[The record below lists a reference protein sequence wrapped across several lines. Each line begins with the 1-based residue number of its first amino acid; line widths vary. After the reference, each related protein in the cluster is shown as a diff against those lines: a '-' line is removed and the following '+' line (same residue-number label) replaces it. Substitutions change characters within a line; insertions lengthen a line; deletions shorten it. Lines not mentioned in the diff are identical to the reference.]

1 MRPGRCDICLH
12 GLSNGAIS
20 PPRYHSTSIPTSTFL
35 LDGYSDGPGL
45 LCQRAGIA
53 LDPGLVSPL
62 NMISY
67 LLASQ
72 KPDPRPF
79 IIGISLAFLV
89 ITPWWIRNLIHFGS
103 PTFSTQQFAAA
114 GYNIGYIRWKEGTYT
129 LYFGQ
134 DLPSFST
141 KAKRWGISQNNRG
154 FSDLFTV
161 SVYRYQKPSR

>member
-1 MRPGRCDICLH
+1 MLPGRCDICLH

-114 GYNIGYIRWKEGTYT
+114 GYIGYIRGKKGLIPSISDKTCH
-129 LYFGQ
+129 L
-134 DLPSFST
+134 LPPRSNDGASPM
-141 KAKRWGISQNNRG
+141 W
-154 FSDLFTV
+154 
-161 SVYRYQKPSR
+161 